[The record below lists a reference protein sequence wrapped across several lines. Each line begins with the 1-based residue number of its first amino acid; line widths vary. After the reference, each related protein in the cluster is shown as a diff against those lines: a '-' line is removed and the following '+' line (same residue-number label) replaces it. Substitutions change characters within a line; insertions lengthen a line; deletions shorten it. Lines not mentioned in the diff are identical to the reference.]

1 MMSFTGAIEP
11 LRVANRLTGLPLY
24 EWRLMSLDGGLVTA
38 SNGIAIMP
46 HEDLG
51 PVERKD
57 RVFVVAGFDPQGQI
71 EQKAISWLRRSSAIG
86 AQVGS
91 IGTGTYWLAEAGLL
105 DNRRCTVHWENIAG
119 FKEIYPHIDLTTRLF
134 EVDRD
139 RITCAGGTAS
149 IDLML
154 TLIGQEHGDHLK
166 TAVGEQFLHAGARDA
181 DEPQRMDLRQ
191 RVGVSHPK
199 LLAAIAEMEANIGE
213 PLSRSELADR
223 AGVSPRQMERL
234 FRVHLDCTPSR
245 YYMDARLKRARIL
258 LSQTS
263 LSVLEVAIACGF
275 ASASHFAKCYRQL
288 FGRPPRQERVAETEA
303 RRQGSS
309 IYVQPAT
316 TEDSP
321 A

>member
-24 EWRLMSLDGGLVTA
+24 EWRLMSLDGELVTA

-51 PVERKD
+51 AVARDD
-57 RVFVVAGFDPQGQI
+57 RVFVVAGFSPQTLIDP
-71 EQKAISWLRRSSAIG
+71 KAISWLRRASAMG

-91 IGTGTYWLAEAGLL
+91 IGTGAYWLAEAGLL
-105 DNRRCTVHWENIAG
+105 DDRRCTIHWENIAG
-119 FKEIYPHIDLTTRLF
+119 FKETFAHIDVTTRLF
-134 EVDRD
+134 EIDRD

-154 TLIGQEHGDHLK
+154 ALIGQEHGDHLK
-166 TAVGEQFLHAGARDA
+166 TAVGEQFLHTGARSADA
-181 DEPQRMDLRQ
+181 PQRLDLRQ

-199 LLAAIAEMEANIGE
+199 LLAAIAEMESNIGE
-213 PLSRSELADR
+213 PLSRAELAAR
-223 AGVSPRQMERL
+223 VGLSPRQMERL

-245 YYMDARLKRARIL
+245 YYLDARLKRARIL

-288 FGRPPRQERVAETEA
+288 FGRPPRQERVAETVA
-303 RRQGSS
+303 RRGGLSV
-309 IYVQPAT
+309 YDQPAMS
-316 TEDSP
+316 EEGL